1 VSDRMLALTTTLLL
15 AVAAPLVPAVAA
27 DTAPAAVVP
36 VPGPGPQEIIK
47 DTAERLL
54 KSLDADRD
62 GYRKNP
68 ERIRKLVDELMLP
81 HFDSDY
87 AARLVLAKH
96 WRTATPEQRKRFIDA
111 FYQRMLRNYGSALA
125 EFTADRLT
133 VLPFKGDLASGQ
145 ATVRTEIRRDD
156 GTRVPVNYSVRG
168 TPQGWKAWDV
178 TIEGISYVKNFR
190 TDFGAEIEQKGLEA
204 VIARLE
210 AENQKADAPKGAGAS
225 KA

>member
-1 VSDRMLALTTTLLL
+1 MIDRILALMTTLLL
-15 AVAAPLVPAVAA
+15 AAAVPLVPAVAA
-27 DTAPAAVVP
+27 DAAPAAAS

-47 DTAERLL
+47 GTAERLL
-54 KSLDADRD
+54 KSLDADRE
-62 GYRKNP
+62 GYRRNP
-68 ERIRKLVDELMLP
+68 ERMKTLVDELMLP

-96 WRTATPEQRKRFIDA
+96 WRTATPEQRRRFIDA
-111 FYQRMLRNYGSALA
+111 FYQRMLRNYGAALA
-125 EFTADRLT
+125 DFTADRLT

-168 TPQGWKAWDV
+168 TPRGWKAWDV

-210 AENQKADAPKGAGAS
+210 AENQKAEAPKGAGAS

>member
-1 VSDRMLALTTTLLL
+1 MSDRMLALTTTLLL

>member
-1 VSDRMLALTTTLLL
+1 VNERMLALTTTLLL
-15 AVAAPLVPAVAA
+15 AVAVPLVPAVAA
-27 DTAPAAVVP
+27 DAAPAAVAP

-54 KSLDADRD
+54 KSLDADRE
-62 GYRKNP
+62 GYRRSP
-68 ERIRKLVDELMLP
+68 ERMKKLVDELMLP

-87 AARLVLAKH
+87 AARLVLARH
-96 WRTATPEQRKRFIDA
+96 WRTATPEQRRRFIDA
-111 FYQRMLRNYGSALA
+111 FYQRMLRNYGAALA
-125 EFTADRLT
+125 DFTADRLT

-145 ATVRTEIRRDD
+145 ATVRTEIRRDN

-210 AENQKADAPKGAGAS
+210 AENQKADAPKSAGAS

>member
-1 VSDRMLALTTTLLL
+1 
-15 AVAAPLVPAVAA
+15 
-27 DTAPAAVVP
+27 
-36 VPGPGPQEIIK
+36 
-47 DTAERLL
+47 
-54 KSLDADRD
+54 
-62 GYRKNP
+62 
-68 ERIRKLVDELMLP
+68 MLP

-87 AARLVLAKH
+87 AARLVLARH

-111 FYQRMLRNYGSALA
+111 FYQRMLRYYGDALA
-125 EFTADRLT
+125 DFTADRLT